1 MKSPALA
8 SLAIGALLAPAVVIA
23 AVWADTAKA
32 QSEDGA
38 QPVRIISAS
47 YKVDFPV
54 EVKLELEAEA
64 DSDITDLKLFYRIS
78 GSGVK
83 VYGYPEFVRGRHAT
97 AEFAIPTSGSSHIPS
112 GVEIRYHY
120 VIGDAE
126 GNSLESPVYG
136 LTYRDPGYDWREDRV
151 GALRVQTHGI
161 SEARVIEV
169 TTDVNARLEDVMRVF
184 GLDRVEPKTAVIL
197 NSRREADRSFPPVS
211 EAARRGHL
219 YAGFAFRDFGLFAL
233 VGLDRDGM
241 IHEMSHLLLA
251 DAVDNPLARIPA
263 WLNEGLAMYF
273 ETGSARR
280 RAEVE
285 RAARDGALFHLRNM
299 SLVPGRPDDVRLFY
313 AQSWSVVDFIFDVY
327 GPERMTGL
335 LRKIDEGARIDD
347 AILGVYGITIDQLE
361 SAWSAEV
368 AAETPL
374 ATRPDLLTIGS
385 SLLIAIAVL
394 FTATVAA
401 LRWTVRRA
409 GLPHRDEDLSI
420 D

>member
-263 WLNEGLAMYF
+263 WLNEGARHVLRDRL
-273 ETGSARR
+273 GSPAGRGRASRARR
-280 RAEVE
+280 SPLPPAEHEPSSGQTGRRPALLCSVLE
-285 RAARDGALFHLRNM
+285 RRGLYLRRLWPGAHD
-299 SLVPGRPDDVRLFY
+299 RPASEDR
-313 AQSWSVVDFIFDVY
+313 
-327 GPERMTGL
+327 R
-335 LRKIDEGARIDD
+335 RARIDD